1 MPHLLAG
8 LPLLPVLCH
17 HGAPA
22 APHVIISVTWHL
34 NIASKRTEDTLDIS
48 LYLFGVFVRL
58 YSSHCFH
65 DTAALQSFLASE
77 AIMNHDF
84 R

>member
-22 APHVIISVTWHL
+22 APHVISSVTCHL
-34 NIASKRTEDTLDIS
+34 NTASKRTEDTQTYYCI
-48 LYLFGVFVRL
+48 YLGF
-58 YSSHCFH
+58 SSGFIQV
-65 DTAALQSFLASE
+65 TIMALQSLFNE

>member
-8 LPLLPVLCH
+8 LPLLPVLRH

-22 APHVIISVTWHL
+22 APHVISSVTCHL
-34 NIASKRTEDTLDIS
+34 NTASKRTEDTQTYHCI
-48 LYLFGVFVRL
+48 YLGF
-58 YSSHCFH
+58 SSGFIQVTTSM
-65 DTAALQSFLASE
+65 DGTAAFSSE

>member
-22 APHVIISVTWHL
+22 APHVISSVTL
-34 NIASKRTEDTLDIS
+34 NTASKRTDDTQTYHCI
-48 LYLFGVFVRL
+48 YLGF
-58 YSSHCFH
+58 SSVTTSM
-65 DTAALQSFLASE
+65 DGTAAFSSE